1 MPLGAGRL
9 LHLIALVGGDCI
21 SLISGRRDR
30 LGGCGGRV
38 EAQGSTA
45 PPRRRR
51 RRRRHHHRVVPSTT
65 VATAAAAAAAA
76 AAAVA
81 AVAIAHI
88 AAVAAVRTAAR
99 AAYGVDLLLERFPKR
114 FPILLHLAR

>member
-1 MPLGAGRL
+1 MPIGAGR

-45 PPRRRR
+45 PPRCRSRRR
-51 RRRRHHHRVVPSTT
+51 RRQHRHVVPTTT

-76 AAAVA
+76 AVG
-81 AVAIAHI
+81 
-88 AAVAAVRTAAR
+88 AR
-99 AAYGVDLLLERFPKR
+99 P
-114 FPILLHLAR
+114 